1 MGQLEDGLNDLK
13 EIRSIMERASRF
25 LSLSGLSGVSA
36 GTVALLGTAAA
47 QWYLVSGGLTLNDRA
62 ARTFLIADGVA
73 VLLVAAA
80 LSILLSYQ
88 MAVRRKLPFW
98 APIARDVLESLL
110 VPFLAGGVFILLL
123 IDSGKMDLVPGT
135 ALIFYGL
142 ALFAT
147 SRLTVRDLR
156 QLGILQILLGLL
168 AAAVPAIALLL
179 WGLGFGVL
187 HVAYGMLM
195 FRKYER

>member
-1 MGQLEDGLNDLK
+1 
-13 EIRSIMERASRF
+13 
-25 LSLSGLSGVSA
+25 
-36 GTVALLGTAAA
+36 
-47 QWYLVSGGLTLNDRA
+47 
-62 ARTFLIADGVA
+62 
-73 VLLVAAA
+73 
-80 LSILLSYQ
+80 

-123 IDSGKMDLVPGT
+123 IDNGKMDLVPGT